1 MLKLGKQI
9 LHTLVLLITGMALIG
24 VNVTQ
29 SGCIHS
35 DRTYLEVRVLPAEN
49 TCPCEEGCGCC
60 QEERQFCKDCCHAS
74 FRHDFYKVTDSSLV
88 ERVLQMQLS
97 VFTLPEC
104 GWEMTMQILAVRTE
118 RMALLFTGSFPGFRP
133 HWNRCVLFFVKTFC
147 RSVLTMDLDK
157 VCCHF

>member
-49 TCPCEEGCGCC
+49 TCPCEEECGCC

-74 FRHDFYKVTDSSLV
+74 SRHDFYKVTDSSLV
-88 ERVLQMQLS
+88 ERVLQDG
-97 VFTLPEC
+97 F
-104 GWEMTMQILAVRTE
+104 AFYRK
-118 RMALLFTGSFPGFRP
+118 FPGIP
-133 HWNRCVLFFVKTFC
+133 PSLESLCTFLC
-147 RSVLTMDLDK
+147 
-157 VCCHF
+157 

>member
-49 TCPCEEGCGCC
+49 TSPCEVVRRNGN
-60 QEERQFCKDCCHAS
+60 FAKI
-74 FRHDFYKVTDSSLV
+74 VVML
-88 ERVLQMQLS
+88 
-97 VFTLPEC
+97 LPV
-104 GWEMTMQILAVRTE
+104 MI
-118 RMALLFTGSFPGFRP
+118 FI
-133 HWNRCVLFFVKTFC
+133 K
-147 RSVLTMDLDK
+147 
-157 VCCHF
+157 

>member
-74 FRHDFYKVTDSSLV
+74 SRHDFYKVTDSSLV

-97 VFTLPEC
+97 VFTL
-104 GWEMTMQILAVRTE
+104 
-118 RMALLFTGSFPGFRP
+118 PGFRP

>member
-1 MLKLGKQI
+1 MQTMLKLGKQI

-49 TCPCEEGCGCC
+49 TCPCEEECGCC

-74 FRHDFYKVTDSSLV
+74 SRHDFYKVTDSSLV

-104 GWEMTMQILAVRTE
+104 GWEMTMQILDKIWDADGNFVEDNTLTVYVKRLREKLGEAIHIETVRGMGY
-118 RMALLFTGSFPGFRP
+118 R
-133 HWNRCVLFFVKTFC
+133 V
-147 RSVLTMDLDK
+147 D
-157 VCCHF
+157 

>member
-49 TCPCEEGCGCC
+49 TCPCEEECGCC
-60 QEERQFCKDCCHAS
+60 QGERQFCKDCCHAS
-74 FRHDFYKVTDSSLV
+74 SRHDFYKVTDSSLV
-88 ERVLQMQLS
+88 ERGLQMQLS

-104 GWEMTMQILAVRTE
+104 GWEMTIQILAVRDGWLCFLPE
-118 RMALLFTGSFPGFRP
+118 VSRDSALAGIVVYFPLLKPFAGQ
-133 HWNRCVLFFVKTFC
+133 
-147 RSVLTMDLDK
+147 S
-157 VCCHF
+157 

>member
-49 TCPCEEGCGCC
+49 TCPCEEECGCC
-60 QEERQFCKDCCHAS
+60 QGERQFCKDGCHAS
-74 FRHDFYKVTDSSLV
+74 
-88 ERVLQMQLS
+88 
-97 VFTLPEC
+97 
-104 GWEMTMQILAVRTE
+104 
-118 RMALLFTGSFPGFRP
+118 TGSFPGFRP
-133 HWNRCVLFFVKTFC
+133 RWNRCVLSFVKTFC

>member
-49 TCPCEEGCGCC
+49 TSPCEEGCGCC

-74 FRHDFYKVTDSSLV
+74 SRHDFYKVT
-88 ERVLQMQLS
+88 

-104 GWEMTMQILAVRTE
+104 GWEMTMQILAVRDGKDGFAFY
-118 RMALLFTGSFPGFRP
+118 RKFPGIP
-133 HWNRCVLFFVKTFC
+133 PSLESLCTFLC
-147 RSVLTMDLDK
+147 
-157 VCCHF
+157 

>member
-49 TCPCEEGCGCC
+49 TCPCEEECGCC

-74 FRHDFYKVTDSSLV
+74 SRHDFYKVTDSSLV

-104 GWEMTMQILAVRTE
+104 GWEMPV
-118 RMALLFTGSFPGFRP
+118 SPDHGFG
-133 HWNRCVLFFVKTFC
+133 
-147 RSVLTMDLDK
+147 
-157 VCCHF
+157 

>member
-29 SGCIHS
+29 LGCIHS

-49 TCPCEEGCGCC
+49 TCPCEEECGCC
-60 QEERQFCKDCCHAS
+60 QGERQFCKDCCHAFS
-74 FRHDFYKVTDSSLV
+74 RHDFYKVTDSSLV
-88 ERVLQMQLS
+88 ERGVQMQLS

-104 GWEMTMQILAVRTE
+104 GWEMTIQILAVRDGKDGFAFY
-118 RMALLFTGSFPGFRP
+118 RKFPGIP
-133 HWNRCVLFFVKTFC
+133 PSLESLCTFLC
-147 RSVLTMDLDK
+147 
-157 VCCHF
+157 

>member
-74 FRHDFYKVTDSSLV
+74 SRMRLGDDDADSCCAGRKGWLC
-88 ERVLQMQLS
+88 
-97 VFTLPEC
+97 FLPE
-104 GWEMTMQILAVRTE
+104 VSRDS
-118 RMALLFTGSFPGFRP
+118 ALIGIVVYFSLLKPFAGQS
-133 HWNRCVLFFVKTFC
+133 
-147 RSVLTMDLDK
+147 
-157 VCCHF
+157 

>member
-9 LHTLVLLITGMALIG
+9 LNTLVLLITGMALIG

-49 TCPCEEGCGCC
+49 TCPCEEECGCC
-60 QEERQFCKDCCHAS
+60 QGERQFCKDCCHAS
-74 FRHDFYKVTDSSLV
+74 SRH
-88 ERVLQMQLS
+88 ERGLQMQLS

-104 GWEMTMQILAVRTE
+104 GWEMTIQILAVRDGKDGFAFY
-118 RMALLFTGSFPGFRP
+118 RKFPGIP
-133 HWNRCVLFFVKTFC
+133 PSLESLCTFLC
-147 RSVLTMDLDK
+147 
-157 VCCHF
+157 

>member
-49 TCPCEEGCGCC
+49 TS
-60 QEERQFCKDCCHAS
+60 AS
-74 FRHDFYKVTDSSLV
+74 SRHDFYKVTDSSLV

-104 GWEMTMQILAVRTE
+104 GWEMTMQILAVRDGKDGFAFY
-118 RMALLFTGSFPGFRP
+118 RKFPGIP
-133 HWNRCVLFFVKTFC
+133 PSLESLCTFLC
-147 RSVLTMDLDK
+147 
-157 VCCHF
+157 

>member
-49 TCPCEEGCGCC
+49 TCPCEEECGCC

-74 FRHDFYKVTDSSLV
+74 SRHDFYKVAGFSQLV
-88 ERVLQMQLS
+88 KSALPDIVFFYPNVGVFDCLTQVPDIEERYFLCPEIIPD
-97 VFTLPEC
+97 LPPSPE
-104 GWEMTMQILAVRTE
+104 
-118 RMALLFTGSFPGFRP
+118 LLCTY
-133 HWNRCVLFFVKTFC
+133 RC
-147 RSVLTMDLDK
+147 
-157 VCCHF
+157 

>member
-24 VNVTQ
+24 V
-29 SGCIHS
+29 
-35 DRTYLEVRVLPAEN
+35 

-74 FRHDFYKVTDSSLV
+74 SRHDFYKVTDSSLV

-104 GWEMTMQILAVRTE
+104 GWEMTMQILAVRDGKDGFAFY
-118 RMALLFTGSFPGFRP
+118 RKFPGIP
-133 HWNRCVLFFVKTFC
+133 PSLESLCTFLC
-147 RSVLTMDLDK
+147 
-157 VCCHF
+157 

>member
-60 QEERQFCKDCCHAS
+60 QEER
-74 FRHDFYKVTDSSLV
+74 
-88 ERVLQMQLS
+88 
-97 VFTLPEC
+97 
-104 GWEMTMQILAVRTE
+104 
-118 RMALLFTGSFPGFRP
+118 
-133 HWNRCVLFFVKTFC
+133 NFVKIVVMLLPVMIFI
-147 RSVLTMDLDK
+147 K
-157 VCCHF
+157 

>member
-60 QEERQFCKDCCHAS
+60 QEERQFCKD
-74 FRHDFYKVTDSSLV
+74 SSLV

-104 GWEMTMQILAVRTE
+104 GWEMTMQILAVRDGKDGFAFY
-118 RMALLFTGSFPGFRP
+118 RKFPGIP
-133 HWNRCVLFFVKTFC
+133 PSLESLCTFLC
-147 RSVLTMDLDK
+147 
-157 VCCHF
+157 

>member
-49 TCPCEEGCGCC
+49 TCPCEE
-60 QEERQFCKDCCHAS
+60 
-74 FRHDFYKVTDSSLV
+74 
-88 ERVLQMQLS
+88 
-97 VFTLPEC
+97 EC
-104 GWEMTMQILAVRTE
+104 GWGGGNGNFAKIVVM
-118 RMALLFTGSFPGFRP
+118 LLPVMIFI
-133 HWNRCVLFFVKTFC
+133 K
-147 RSVLTMDLDK
+147 
-157 VCCHF
+157 

>member
-49 TCPCEEGCGCC
+49 TCPW
-60 QEERQFCKDCCHAS
+60 D
-74 FRHDFYKVTDSSLV
+74 V
-88 ERVLQMQLS
+88 
-97 VFTLPEC
+97 
-104 GWEMTMQILAVRTE
+104 AVVR
-118 RMALLFTGSFPGFRP
+118 RNG
-133 HWNRCVLFFVKTFC
+133 NFVKIVVMLLPVMIFI
-147 RSVLTMDLDK
+147 K
-157 VCCHF
+157 

>member
-74 FRHDFYKVTDSSLV
+74 SRHDFYKVTDSSLV

-104 GWEMTMQILAVRTE
+104 GWEMTKGWLCFLPEVSRDS
-118 RMALLFTGSFPGFRP
+118 ALIGIVVYFSLLKPFAGQS
-133 HWNRCVLFFVKTFC
+133 
-147 RSVLTMDLDK
+147 
-157 VCCHF
+157 

>member
-9 LHTLVLLITGMALIG
+9 LHTFVLLITGMALIG

-35 DRTYLEVRVLPAEN
+35 ERTYLEVKVLPVEN
-49 TCPCEEGCGCC
+49 EYLCEEEGA
-60 QEERQFCKDCCHAS
+60 CCHTS
-74 FRHDFYKVTDSSLV
+74 SRHDFYKVTDSSLV

-104 GWEMTMQILAVRTE
+104 AWEMMMQIPAVRD
-118 RMALLFTGSFPGFRP
+118 RKDGSSFYRKFPEIP
-133 HWNRCVLFFVKTFC
+133 PSLESLCTFLC
-147 RSVLTMDLDK
+147 
-157 VCCHF
+157 

>member
-49 TCPCEEGCGCC
+49 TGTWEEGGG
-60 QEERQFCKDCCHAS
+60 
-74 FRHDFYKVTDSSLV
+74 VTDSSLV

-104 GWEMTMQILAVRTE
+104 GWEMTMQILAVRDGKDGFAFY
-118 RMALLFTGSFPGFRP
+118 RKFPGIP
-133 HWNRCVLFFVKTFC
+133 PSLESLCTFLC
-147 RSVLTMDLDK
+147 
-157 VCCHF
+157 

>member
-49 TCPCEEGCGCC
+49 TSPW
-60 QEERQFCKDCCHAS
+60 
-74 FRHDFYKVTDSSLV
+74 V

-104 GWEMTMQILAVRTE
+104 AWEMTMQILAVRDGKDGFAFY
-118 RMALLFTGSFPGFRP
+118 RKFPGIP
-133 HWNRCVLFFVKTFC
+133 PSLESLCTFLC
-147 RSVLTMDLDK
+147 
-157 VCCHF
+157 

>member
-49 TCPCEEGCGCC
+49 ECP
-60 QEERQFCKDCCHAS
+60 
-74 FRHDFYKVTDSSLV
+74 Y
-88 ERVLQMQLS
+88 
-97 VFTLPEC
+97 LPY
-104 GWEMTMQILAVRTE
+104 LNAVGR
-118 RMALLFTGSFPGFRP
+118 
-133 HWNRCVLFFVKTFC
+133 
-147 RSVLTMDLDK
+147 
-157 VCCHF
+157 